1 MTDAT
6 DTTEFRVRPDSVRS
20 IFFTEAEDSE
30 LLTWISV
37 AHRVVE
43 DRLTGEGVPDPTL
56 KEIERQL
63 AAHYAT
69 INDPEGGDVS
79 LGGTDT
85 EDTTE
90 RGLHL
95 DQTRYGQAA
104 KTLDPTGIL
113 SASEDGTQES
123 ANLKTF

>member
-1 MTDAT
+1 MADAP
-6 DTTEFRVRPDSVRS
+6 DADEFRVRPDSVRS
-20 IFFTEAEDSE
+20 IFFTEASDGE

-37 AHRVVE
+37 AHRIVE

-63 AAHYAT
+63 SAHYAT
-69 INDPEGGDVS
+69 INDPEGGDVT
-79 LGGTDT
+79 LGGTESSDS
-85 EDTTE
+85 TE

-104 KTLDPTGIL
+104 KTLDPTGML
-113 SASEDGTQES
+113 AAAEDGTQDT
-123 ANLKTF
+123 ADLKTF